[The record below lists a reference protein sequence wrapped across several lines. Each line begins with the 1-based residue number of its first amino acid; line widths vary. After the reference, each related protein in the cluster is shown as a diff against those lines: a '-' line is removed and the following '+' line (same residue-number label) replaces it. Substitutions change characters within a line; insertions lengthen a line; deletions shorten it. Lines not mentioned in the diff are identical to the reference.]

1 MVAVHKVTLA
11 HGAMKGLT
19 AVSTGIEESHEEHC
33 DKTPR
38 LHVKLGSLV

>member
-1 MVAVHKVTLA
+1 MAVHKVTLA
-11 HGAMKGLT
+11 HGAMRELT
-19 AVSTGIEESHEEHC
+19 AVSTGTEEGHEEHC